1 MSPELNEFRQY
12 LIDKKFKLNNKQK
25 QNLHF
30 NSIINFFFHFD
41 NLTEGKDKRDVEN
54 LLLEYFE
61 VVKTKGYS
69 LDLKDRK
76 NYFYSH
82 IEKIGGIFHLQLGFK
97 VFMGIPSALFGGIIT
112 DLVMLVFG
120 VLKLLYYIPL
130 FTLLLVGY
138 NFFLL
143 KFYGNK
149 KKLYVPSY

>member
-12 LIDKKFKLNNKQK
+12 LSDKKFKLNNKQK

-30 NSIINFFFHFD
+30 SSIINFFFHFD

-61 VVKTKGYS
+61 VVKTKGNS

-143 KFYGNK
+143 KF
-149 KKLYVPSY
+149 